1 MAKKRK
7 QSISAAERARRR
19 RQARIN
25 FGLTKK
31 RRSTKLRRTSNVARK
46 KRRTTRRLQSL
57 KPIAVLVAGGTYGAL
72 REKVSMLISP
82 VTSKIPIA
90 GNLSDEIGMFAL
102 SYVLNKN
109 VRNKLIKDVSAA
121 GMLIEAA
128 RMGDAV
134 VSGQVNG
141 LFNGVGSGSAPV
153 YGPTLG

>member
-1 MAKKRK
+1 M
-7 QSISAAERARRR
+7 
-19 RQARIN
+19 
-25 FGLTKK
+25 
-31 RRSTKLRRTSNVARK
+31 ARK